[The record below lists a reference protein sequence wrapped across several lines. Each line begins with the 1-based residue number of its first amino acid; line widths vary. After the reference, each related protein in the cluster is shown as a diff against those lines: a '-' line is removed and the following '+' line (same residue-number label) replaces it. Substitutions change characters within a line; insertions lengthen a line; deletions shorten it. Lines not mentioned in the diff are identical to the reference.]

1 MGLLARR
8 QEFGRFPQVL
18 GQLGGVADGG
28 EELVALQVE
37 RTRRR
42 GQPRGRQEA
51 AAGIEERCGDAAEVE
66 AELLALGGHAARPGL
81 VQFGHEGRRR
91 GDRRLR
97 EGLQP
102 ASGVA
107 HARIAAKQRQHDLA
121 HGQGMQHVG
130 SDARPE
136 PRHLGQALAA
146 ADADDLDG
154 AVRQAPEVA
163 ALPGPGEERVEDD
176 LEIAPGDGVRR
187 RLRRD
192 RAPGAVDQPVAPGDV
207 VADREALLAEAREEV
222 VRRRRAL
229 ADALRDLARANAVG
243 LLRHQR
249 EHLENRS
256 RGAQPARGARPTRAS
271 AFAPRGLR

>member
-1 MGLLARR
+1 MGLLAGR

-37 RTRRR
+37 RARRR

-51 AAGIEERCGDAAEVE
+51 PAGVEERRGDAAEVE

-81 VQFGHEGRRR
+81 VELGHEGGRRS
-91 GDRRLR
+91 DRRLR

-107 HARIAAKQRQHDLA
+107 HARIAAQQRQHDLA
-121 HGQGMQHVG
+121 HGQGMHHVG
-130 SDARPE
+130 LDARPQ
-136 PRHLGQALAA
+136 PRQLRQPLAA
-146 ADADDLDG
+146 ANADDLDG
-154 AVRQAPEVA
+154 AVRQPPQVA
-163 ALPGPGEERVEDD
+163 TLPGPGEERVEDD
-176 LEIAPGDGVRR
+176 LEIPPGDGVRR

-192 RAPGAVDQPVAPGDV
+192 RAPCAADQPVAPGDV

-229 ADALRDLARANAVG
+229 ADALSDLAGADAVG

-249 EHLENRS
+249 EHLQNRS
-256 RGAQPARGARPTRAS
+256 RGAQPARGAQHTRAS